1 MTAAFKI
8 KSTKKKNGFFRRFT
22 KIYLYLFL
30 ILIVFIFGFL
40 SGRQN
45 GETISQEKENGQ
57 VYNKAA
63 KPGFLNDD
71 VNFNL
76 FWDTWDIIES
86 YYVDKPVSETE
97 LLYGAMAGSVAS
109 LGDPH
114 SIFFDPETA
123 QAFEDELGGS
133 FEGIG
138 AEIAIKNDRLT
149 IVAPLP
155 GTPAESA
162 GLQSGDKVYAIDGED
177 TTGISL
183 DYAVNKIRGPKGSE
197 VVLTVSRNGLTDLVE
212 IKIIRNTIKIESVKW
227 EMLDNQIAHIKL
239 RYFNLDTASEFNRIV
254 MEIIEQNPQA
264 IILDL
269 RNNPGGYLDT
279 AISVASEWV
288 DDNIILYERT
298 AGDKLKE
305 HKDTRGTARF
315 NEFTTVVLV
324 NQGSASGSEIVA
336 GALRDHD
343 LATVIG
349 EKTFGKGSVQNLFDL
364 KDGSAI
370 KLTIAKW
377 LTPNENTI
385 EGDGITPDI
394 EIELSEEDFN
404 GDADPQLDKAIEVLL
419 NE

>member
-1 MTAAFKI
+1 M
-8 KSTKKKNGFFRRFT
+8 SPTKKKKNTFFRKFFT
-22 KIYLYLFL
+22 IYIYLFL
-30 ILIVFIFGFL
+30 LLLVFIFGFL

-45 GETISQEKENGQ
+45 GQTISQLDETGQ
-57 VYNKAA
+57 VYNKTA
-63 KPGFLNDD
+63 KPAFLSED

-76 FWDTWDIIES
+76 FWDVWDIIEAN
-86 YYVDKPVSETE
+86 YVDKPINETE

-114 SIFFDPETA
+114 SVFFDPETA
-123 QAFEDELGGS
+123 QAFEEELGGS

-155 GTPAESA
+155 GTPAEAA
-162 GLQSGDKVYAIDGED
+162 GLKSGDKVYAIDGED

-183 DYAVNKIRGPKGSE
+183 DYAVSKIRGPKGTE
-197 VVLTVSRNGLTDLVE
+197 VILSISRDDISDLME
-212 IKIIRNTIKIESVKW
+212 IKIVRDTIKIESVKW
-227 EMLDNQIAHIKL
+227 EMLDNQVAHIKL
-239 RYFNLDTASEFNRIV
+239 RYFNLDTTSEFNRIV

-279 AISVASEWV
+279 AINIASEWV
-288 DDNIILYERT
+288 DDNVVVYERT
-298 AGDKLKE
+298 ASDKLKE
-305 HKDTRGTARF
+305 HKDTRGSARF
-315 NEFTTVVLV
+315 KDFITVVLV
-324 NQGSASGSEIVA
+324 NKGSASGSEIVA
-336 GALRDHD
+336 GALKDYG
-343 LATVIG
+343 LATIIG
-349 EKTFGKGSVQNLFDL
+349 EETFGKGSVQNLFDL

-385 EGDGITPDI
+385 EGEGIAPDI
-394 EIELSEEDFN
+394 EIELTEDDFN
-404 GDADPQLDKAIEVLL
+404 NDLDPQLDKAIEVLL
-419 NE
+419 NK